1 MKLHKH
7 FLPQDMVQA
16 SKEYHCYKELSA
28 LVDREIER
36 GDIESAKHRATDML
50 LSLQELS
57 KLNYKKHKLERQNK
71 LMEQMGAAGIS
82 IQVVRSH
89 FLDRQNSRI

>member
-7 FLPQDMVQA
+7 FLQQDMVQA
-16 SKEYHCYKELSA
+16 SKEYHSYKDLLA
-28 LVDREIER
+28 IVDRELDR

-57 KLNYKKHKLERQNK
+57 KLSYKKYNLERQNK

-82 IQVVRSH
+82 IQLVRGH
-89 FLDRQNSRI
+89 FLDRQNS